1 LYSIILYRDPVRLR
15 LSQGASLKPH
25 ELRGVRAAP
34 LSPELRDKQA
44 LLDIIDGPGQDDQE
58 MMEEAMLETFF
69 ECGRKSSANVH
80 PDSRA
85 GLLPAR

>member
-1 LYSIILYRDPVRLR
+1 

-25 ELRGVRAAP
+25 ELRRVRAAP

>member
-69 ECGRKSSANVH
+69 ECGSSTNVH
-80 PDSRA
+80 PESRA
-85 GLLPAR
+85 DLLLAR